1 MTTWSPSS
9 TSTNAK
15 AMSAAQSEPL
25 AQAGWALISVGNARG
40 AVRQFKSALAA
51 DPENTNALIG
61 LAQAHLNLDE
71 IKDAE
76 DSASAILR
84 LAPNSAAGHRL
95 RAETLR
101 RRIRPYTATGVARE
115 AIALDPREP
124 LGYHILAMCY
134 SDRKEF
140 SRAIAVCEEG
150 LAIVPASF
158 LLLAQ
163 RAANRFE
170 RSGPK
175 AAEPDIEA
183 ALRLNPDSEY
193 ALRVAARIAIAQNQ
207 LDRARDLLSVV
218 LRRNANSKDAVSLFL
233 MTEPHRHRVLRAI
246 YVFRYWRK
254 EHRVLGWTAYVG
266 VWILLIAAALIT
278 NVLGFGL
285 VLAARVFLKTRYDAH
300 AREVQTHFA
309 KFALGSGF

>member
-1 MTTWSPSS
+1 
-9 TSTNAK
+9 
-15 AMSAAQSEPL
+15 MSAAQSEPL
-25 AQAGWALISVGNARG
+25 AQAGWALVSAGNARA

-71 IKDAE
+71 IKEAE
-76 DSASAILR
+76 DSASTILR
-84 LAPNSAAGHRL
+84 LAPNSAAGHRI

-101 RRIRPYTATGVARE
+101 RRIRPYSATGIARE

-140 SRAIAVCEEG
+140 NKAIAVCDEG
-150 LAIVPASF
+150 LAIGPASF

-163 RAANRFE
+163 RAANRLE
-170 RSGPK
+170 VSGPR

-183 ALRLNPDSEY
+183 ALRLSPDSEY
-193 ALRVAARIAIAQNQ
+193 VLRVAARIAIAQNQ

-233 MTEPHRHRVLRAI
+233 MTDANRHRVLRGL

-254 EHRVLGWTAYVG
+254 EHGVLGWAAYIG
-266 VWILLIAAALIT
+266 LWILLILTALIT
-278 NVLGFGL
+278 NVVGFFL
-285 VLAARVFLKTRYDAH
+285 VLGVRVFLKTRYDAH
-300 AREVQTHFA
+300 AREVQAHFA
-309 KFALGSGF
+309 KFALSGGF

>member
-1 MTTWSPSS
+1 
-9 TSTNAK
+9 
-15 AMSAAQSEPL
+15 MSAAQSEPL
-25 AQAGWALISVGNARG
+25 AQAGWALVSAGNARA

-71 IKDAE
+71 IKEAE
-76 DSASAILR
+76 DSASTILR
-84 LAPNSAAGHRL
+84 LAPNSAAGHRI

-101 RRIRPYTATGVARE
+101 RRIRPYSATGIARE

-134 SDRKEF
+134 SDRKE
-140 SRAIAVCEEG
+140 SNQAIAVCDEG
-150 LAIVPASF
+150 LAIAPASF

-163 RAANRFE
+163 RAANRLE
-170 RSGPK
+170 LSGPK

-183 ALRLNPDSEY
+183 ALRLSPDSEY
-193 ALRVAARIAIAQNQ
+193 VLRVAARIAIAQNQ

-233 MTEPHRHRVLRAI
+233 MTDSHRHRVLRGL

-254 EHRVLGWTAYVG
+254 EHGVLGWAAYIG
-266 VWILLIAAALIT
+266 LWILLILTALIT
-278 NVLGFGL
+278 NVVGFFL
-285 VLAARVFLKTRYDAH
+285 VLGVRVFLKTRYDAH
-300 AREVQTHFA
+300 AREVQAHFA
-309 KFALGSGF
+309 KFALSGGF